1 MKKFLL
7 LLRHENGDVENHF
20 YIQAIKKYGG
30 SIVFVSDDDCW
41 EDILEKLEEVEGILL
56 PGGDDVGPW
65 DYSLIQY
72 ALDHQLKLLGICQG
86 MQSMA
91 LCGTSHSLVAIGNS
105 SHYAK
110 KEYLHDVS
118 FKEGSRIQELLGRSL
133 LHVNSYHYQ
142 TVADSF
148 LFSVV
153 GRSEDGLIEVVENS
167 NHKFQIG
174 VQWHP
179 ERMIDYDLA
188 SQKLLDSFIRL

>member
-1 MKKFLL
+1 MAKFLL
-7 LLRHENGDVENHF
+7 LLRSENTEKENRF
-20 YIQAIKKYGG
+20 YIQAIQRFGG
-30 SIVFVSDDDCW
+30 EVVFISDTDSYDDVLHALDSVSG
-41 EDILEKLEEVEGILL
+41 VLL
-56 PGGDDVGPW
+56 PGGYNVGRL
-65 DYSLIQY
+65 DYFLIDY
-72 ALDHQLKLLGICQG
+72 VVSHQLKLLGICQG

-91 LCGTSHSLVAIGNS
+91 LWGSSNQLISIGNS
-105 SHYAK
+105 SHHQEEGYVHSVIL
-110 KEYLHDVS
+110 ENSRLQDVLGVHS
-118 FKEGSRIQELLGRSL
+118 FY
-133 LHVNSYHYQ
+133 VNSYHYQ